1 MESGYIL
8 IDKPSG
14 VTSFDCIRS
23 LRTVLPGLKMGHAG
37 TLDPAATG
45 LMIIALGKST
55 KRLSELLGLPKSYEA
70 LIRLGIATDTGDADG
85 QVTQSDDASDVTAED
100 VRRELHNMQGILAL
114 PVPAYSAVKRGGE
127 PLYAKARRG
136 EVVDVPVKDMGVTE
150 ARLVS
155 KDGDVLR
162 VIFSVSSGTYVRSLA
177 EELGRR
183 LSVPASLAG
192 LRRTAIGPY
201 TIAQAVPLALATS
214 RDIVKEL
221 EASSS
226 SMHTT
231 LSGFK
236 QFILRGNVV
245 DLAVGVVIGAAFGTL
260 VNSLVSDLLTPL
272 IAAIAK
278 APDFSSLSW
287 TLNGSQLM
295 YGNFLNAFIS
305 FMIVAAA
312 VYFFVVTPVT
322 ALMSAMK
329 KEEAAAVTPKEDPEE
344 VRLLREIRDALRQR
358 AS

>member
-14 VTSFDCIRS
+14 VTSFDCIRR
-23 LRTVLPGLKMGHAG
+23 LRTVLPGVKMGHAG

-45 LMIIALGKST
+45 LMIIALGRST

-70 LIRLGIATDTGDADG
+70 FVRLGVATDTGDADG
-85 QVTQSDDASDVTAED
+85 RIIESGDAGKVTAD
-100 VRRELHNMQGILAL
+100 DIRRELRGMQGILEL

-136 EVVDVPVKDMGVTE
+136 EVVDVPVKTMGVTE
-150 ARLVS
+150 ARLIS
-155 KDGDVLR
+155 KDEDIAHI
-162 VIFSVSSGTYVRSLA
+162 IFSVTSGTYVRSLA

-183 LSVPASLAG
+183 LSLPASLVG
-192 LRRTAIGPY
+192 LRRTAIGSY
-201 TIAQAVPLALATS
+201 SISQAIPLAAATVA
-214 RDIVKEL
+214 DIVKEL
-221 EASSS
+221 EIPSS

-272 IAAIAK
+272 IAAVAK

-305 FMIVAAA
+305 FMIVAASI
-312 VYFFVVTPVT
+312 YFFVVTPVT
-322 ALMSAMK
+322 ALLSRMK
-329 KEEAAAVTPKEDPEE
+329 KEEAALPPKEDAEE
-344 VRLLREIRDALRQR
+344 VRLLREIRDALKQR
-358 AS
+358 SN